1 MRDYKNV
8 KVPKSYRTKAPYGAV
23 KRVNVERGARRS
35 GTDAAGIKG
44 AAVQFLTV
52 VVIAAAAWLG
62 WQAYRTITHAEMF
75 QITGVDVSGAK
86 QLGESDLREIVG
98 AFTGRNIF
106 QADLEAAVRR
116 ARANAWIKEARI
128 HRRLPNRISMAF
140 VERVPAAVLDTGRT
154 RYLIDNEGVVIDRFR
169 KEQVSTWSLP
179 VIALKDYRV
188 RPGDQVNSDGVVEAF
203 ALISEISAR
212 GGWKLSDVTIKADF
226 AESLAV
232 LYGGCEFKI
241 GIGSYSEKLR
251 RLVEVMADVKQR
263 GLDIAYVDLRPER
276 QAAVMVKDSGVQ
288 GPGSRVKGKKP

>member
-8 KVPKSYRTKAPYGAV
+8 KVPKSYRTKARYGAV
-23 KRVNVERGARRS
+23 KRVNVGRAARRS
-35 GTDAAGIKG
+35 GADAAGIKG
-44 AAVQFLTV
+44 VAVQFLTI

-75 QITGVDVSGAK
+75 QIAGVDVSGVK

-98 AFTGRNIF
+98 AFTGQNIF
-106 QADLEAAVRR
+106 QADLETAIRR

-140 VERVPAAVLDTGRT
+140 IERVPVAVLDTGRT

-203 ALISEISAR
+203 TLISEIAAR
-212 GGWKLSDVTIKADF
+212 GGWKLSDVTIKADS
-226 AESLAV
+226 AESLSV
-232 LYGGCEFKI
+232 LYAGCEFKI
-241 GIGSYSEKLR
+241 GAGSYSEKLR

-276 QAAVMVKDSGVQ
+276 QAAVMLKNDGVKEH
-288 GPGSRVKGKKP
+288 GSEVKGRK

>member
-8 KVPKSYRTKAPYGAV
+8 KVPKSYRTKASYGAV
-23 KRVNVERGARRS
+23 KRVNVGRGARRS

-52 VVIAAAAWLG
+52 VVIAAAAWMG

-75 QITGVDVSGAK
+75 QITGVDVSGVK

-241 GIGSYSEKLR
+241 GVGSYSEKLR

-288 GPGSRVKGKKP
+288 EHGSAVKGRK